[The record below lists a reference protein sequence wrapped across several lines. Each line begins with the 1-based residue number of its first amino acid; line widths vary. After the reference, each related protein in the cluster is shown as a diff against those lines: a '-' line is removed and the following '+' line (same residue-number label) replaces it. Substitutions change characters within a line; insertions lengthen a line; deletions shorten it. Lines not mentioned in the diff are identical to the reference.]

1 MYQNGQLSGMPA
13 TILVLYD
20 DTTETT
26 KIKIKI
32 KLQIEM
38 QIEIKMPL
46 QLQIH
51 IEMQNRNT
59 DENGNVI
66 TNTNPSSSGN
76 IVSPW
81 RPHNSAGIAS
91 RNSRPAD
98 ELGAS
103 HKMKEEEIQISN
115 IELLGWDGSL
125 IHKGSR
131 ETGQTDLTF
140 KLDFP
145 GNLCRAAFAI
155 LAMF

>member
-1 MYQNGQLSGMPA
+1 
-13 TILVLYD
+13 
-20 DTTETT
+20 
-26 KIKIKI
+26 
-32 KLQIEM
+32 M

-46 QLQIH
+46 QLQTH
-51 IEMQNRNT
+51 IEMQNTNT

-145 GNLCRAAFAI
+145 LFQVTCVGQLSQFLRCFDPS
-155 LAMF
+155 

>member
-1 MYQNGQLSGMPA
+1 M
-13 TILVLYD
+13 
-20 DTTETT
+20 
-26 KIKIKI
+26 KI

-51 IEMQNRNT
+51 IEMQNTNT

-98 ELGAS
+98 KLGAS

-140 KLDFP
+140 KHDFP
-145 GNLCRAAFAI
+145 GNLCWAAFAI

>member
-1 MYQNGQLSGMPA
+1 
-13 TILVLYD
+13 
-20 DTTETT
+20 
-26 KIKIKI
+26 
-32 KLQIEM
+32 M

-46 QLQIH
+46 QLQTH
-51 IEMQNRNT
+51 IEMQNTNT

-115 IELLGWDGSL
+115 IELMGWVTDTQG
-125 IHKGSR
+125 KSR
-131 ETGQTDLTF
+131 DRTDRS
-140 KLDFP
+140 D
-145 GNLCRAAFAI
+145 I
-155 LAMF
+155 

>member
-1 MYQNGQLSGMPA
+1 
-13 TILVLYD
+13 
-20 DTTETT
+20 
-26 KIKIKI
+26 
-32 KLQIEM
+32 M

-46 QLQIH
+46 QLQTH
-51 IEMQNRNT
+51 IEMQNTNT

-115 IELLGWDGSL
+115 IELLGWVAD
-125 IHKGSR
+125 
-131 ETGQTDLTF
+131 T
-140 KLDFP
+140 
-145 GNLCRAAFAI
+145 
-155 LAMF
+155 